1 MVRTPHKIGRR
12 QLFKN
17 FDGQNQ
23 AATRF
28 DCPISYSS
36 SESIIHNKF
45 HFRTNL
51 DPLGKHSDTALWS
64 ALETVQMKPAVE
76 QLENS
81 LDFKLPPGGNNFS
94 IGQRQLICMARALL
108 MKTKILLIDEATAN
122 VDPETDDIIQTIIR
136 TEFSDSTTLTI
147 AHRINTI
154 IDSDRILVLDGGKVI
169 FE

>member
-1 MVRTPHKIGRR
+1 
-12 QLFKN
+12 
-17 FDGQNQ
+17 
-23 AATRF
+23 
-28 DCPISYSS
+28 
-36 SESIIHNKF
+36 
-45 HFRTNL
+45 
-51 DPLGKHSDTALWS
+51 
-64 ALETVQMKPAVE
+64 MKPAVK

-94 IGQRQLICMARALL
+94 IGQRQLLCMARALL

-154 IDSDRILVLDGGKVI
+154 IDSDRILVLENGKVI
-169 FE
+169 FWTRNSNNLDYFQLLIIITGTYNHLIGARV